1 MATRDQ
7 QRVRR
12 AKSLRAKSASFSSQG
27 TSAYSTAS
35 NRLLL
40 ALFRVMNLKHL
51 FKKQILVARVYG
63 IPVRIDYRWFIVF
76 AMSVALIAAN
86 VRKYPLQ
93 LGTLR
98 IPPTGDVL
106 AWTLGIVTTLALFAS
121 VFGHEL
127 SHALM
132 GRTEGIEIEEIVLHP
147 FGGLARLKTQPE
159 NPKAEFRIAVA
170 GPAASFIFSLIAFAG
185 MLLTATLQ
193 FNFGTAFFFFVGAGN
208 LLLAVFNLFPGYPL
222 DGGRVL
228 RAIIWKRSGNIRD
241 ATRIAGFCGQLMSLV
256 LIAFGIYMVVAP
268 TFHAYFM
275 GLWSVLVGVFLLG
288 AATSV
293 VRSARDPA
301 TVADAMSPPVSI
313 EPDLPI
319 SNFIDQVLPMHR
331 HSSFPVAHDRRLLGI
346 LSLEDLKKIPREK
359 WRGLRV
365 RDTMRT
371 VSSQLF
377 VPQNATLESVNQLIE
392 HNGVGAVAVIDQ
404 SGELVGFLRRGGLRK
419 K

>member
-1 MATRDQ
+1 
-7 QRVRR
+7 
-12 AKSLRAKSASFSSQG
+12 
-27 TSAYSTAS
+27 
-35 NRLLL
+35 
-40 ALFRVMNLKHL
+40 MNLPGI
-51 FKKQILVARVYG
+51 FKRQILIARVYG

-93 LGTLR
+93 LGSFR

-170 GPAASFIFSLIAFAG
+170 GPAASFLFSLVAFGG
-185 MLLTATLQ
+185 MILTSTLH
-193 FNFGTAFFFFVGAGN
+193 FDFGTAFFFFIGAGN

-228 RAIIWKRSGNIRD
+228 RAIIWKRSGNIRE

-256 LIAFGIYMVVAP
+256 LIAFGIYMVLAP
-268 TFHAYFM
+268 TFRAYFM
-275 GLWSVLVGVFLLG
+275 GLWSVLVGVFLLS

-293 VRSARDPA
+293 VRSTRESA
-301 TVADAMSPPVSI
+301 TVAQAMSPPIAI

-319 SNFIDQVLPMHR
+319 TRFVDETLPLHR
-331 HSSFPVAHDRRLLGI
+331 HVTFPVAHDRRLLGI

-359 WRGLRV
+359 WRGLRAREV
-365 RDTMRT
+365 MRT
-371 VSSQLF
+371 VDAQLF
-377 VPQNATLESVNQLIE
+377 VPENATIESVSDLLE
-392 HNGVGAVAVIDQ
+392 HNGVGAVGVVNG
-404 SGELVGFLRRGGLRK
+404 SGELVGFLRRGRLK
-419 K
+419 KK

>member
-1 MATRDQ
+1 
-7 QRVRR
+7 
-12 AKSLRAKSASFSSQG
+12 
-27 TSAYSTAS
+27 
-35 NRLLL
+35 
-40 ALFRVMNLKHL
+40 MNLPGI
-51 FKKQILVARVYG
+51 FKRQILIARVYG

-93 LGTLR
+93 LGSFR

-170 GPAASFIFSLIAFAG
+170 GPAASFLFSLVAFGG
-185 MLLTATLQ
+185 MILTSTLH
-193 FNFGTAFFFFVGAGN
+193 FDFGTAFFFFIGAGN

-256 LIAFGIYMVVAP
+256 LIAFGIYMAVAP

-293 VRSARDPA
+293 VRSAREPSTVGEAMTPA
-301 TVADAMSPPVSI
+301 IAI

-319 SNFIDQVLPMHR
+319 SRFIDEVLPLHR
-331 HSSFPVAHDRRLLGI
+331 QTSFPVAHDRRLLGI
-346 LSLEDLKKIPREK
+346 LSLEDLKKIPRAE
-359 WRGLRV
+359 WRKHRAGDV
-365 RDTMRT
+365 MRN
-371 VSSQLF
+371 VNSSLF
-377 VPQNATLESVNQLIE
+377 IKESAPMATASEVMQSNDL
-392 HNGVGAVAVIDQ
+392 GALAVIAD
-404 SGELVGFLRRGGLRK
+404 SGELVGYLRGRLARK
-419 K
+419 Q

>member
-1 MATRDQ
+1 
-7 QRVRR
+7 
-12 AKSLRAKSASFSSQG
+12 
-27 TSAYSTAS
+27 
-35 NRLLL
+35 
-40 ALFRVMNLKHL
+40 MNLPGI
-51 FKKQILVARVYG
+51 FKRQILVARVYG

-93 LGTLR
+93 LGTFR
-98 IPPTGDVL
+98 IPPMGDAL
-106 AWTLGIVTTLALFAS
+106 AWTLGIVTTLALFVS

-170 GPAASFIFSLIAFAG
+170 GPAASFLFSLIAFAG
-185 MLLTATLQ
+185 MMLTSTLH
-193 FNFGTAFFFFVGAGN
+193 FDFGTSFFFFIGAGN

-241 ATRIAGFCGQLMSLV
+241 ATRIAGFCGQLMSVV
-256 LIAFGIYMVVAP
+256 LIAFGVYMALAP
-268 TFHAYFM
+268 TFRAYFM

-293 VRSARDPA
+293 VRGTRESA
-301 TVADAMSPPVSI
+301 TVAQAMSPPIAI

-319 SNFIDQVLPMHR
+319 TRFVDEILPLHRQVT
-331 HSSFPVAHDRRLLGI
+331 FPVAHERRLLGI

-359 WRGLRV
+359 WRGLRARQV
-365 RDTMRT
+365 MRT
-371 VSSQLF
+371 VDAQLF
-377 VPQNATLESVNQLIE
+377 VPENATIESVNELLD
-392 HNGVGAVAVIDQ
+392 HNGVGAVGVLNG
-404 SGELVGFLRRGGLRK
+404 SGELVGFLRRGRLK
-419 K
+419 KKE